1 MQCPRNSFCIIQYM
15 EHSSCTKLGHG
26 CHHLNIHRV
35 NYDSLLTVEIY
46 YLEVKKYG
54 QPYTLNTP
62 LIACINKPPTG
73 YIGLRLYVMVKCLQI
88 FQDILDA
95 LY

>member
-1 MQCPRNSFCIIQYM
+1 M
-15 EHSSCTKLGHG
+15 
-26 CHHLNIHRV
+26 
-35 NYDSLLTVEIY
+35 TVEIY